1 MWWEC
6 ETRLPEDLSSV
17 VEVGVTG
24 EERSRTC
31 EVMGLRRVKSTQLDT
46 TARLSVQ
53 DENAD
58 GQRDERRGL
67 SAWLSLAKETWRGVH
82 SI

>member
-1 MWWEC
+1 MWEC
-6 ETRLPEDLSSV
+6 ETRLPEDLGSV

-67 SAWLSLAKETWRGVH
+67 LAWLSLAKETWRGGH